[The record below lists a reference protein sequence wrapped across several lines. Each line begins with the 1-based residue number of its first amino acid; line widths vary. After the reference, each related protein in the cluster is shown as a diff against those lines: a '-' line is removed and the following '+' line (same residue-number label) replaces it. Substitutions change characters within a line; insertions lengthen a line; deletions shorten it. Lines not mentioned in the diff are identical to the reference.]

1 MLSVL
6 TTPGPRACRIGPNPK
21 DSMTAAEVL
30 PWRRRIAALPWG
42 ICLGLSILS
51 AGCQGNV
58 EGALPTTADP
68 IPSASGDPTSSHN
81 TGGQPP
87 ACTAPAPGPSPLRRL
102 THREYD
108 NTTRDLLGDDSHPSA
123 QFSREELFLGFDNNA
138 TARGTTTLLAEQ
150 YMNAAE
156 TLAANAVKNLQPLT
170 GCNPDD
176 TAGRDA
182 CARSFIDRFGAKAF
196 RAPLADAER
205 TRLIT
210 LHTSASAAWGFAKG
224 IELTLAAILQSPRYL
239 YRVEFGAATA
249 TTPNVKP
256 LTPYELASRL
266 SYLLWGTM
274 PDQALLDAAGA
285 GQLTTREQLAT
296 QARRLLAN
304 QRSHYVM
311 TDFHRQWLGLD
322 LIDGFD
328 STADGFTND
337 LRPLLRQESSQLV
350 EAAIWQAGGK
360 LSTLLTA
367 PFSFMNARLASFYG
381 IAGPTGASFEKVALD
396 PAQRLGILTQGGILA
411 AHSHAAKTSP
421 VLRGKFVR
429 EQLLCNPP
437 PPPPPGV
444 DFTVA
449 EKDSTLTMR
458 EQSAIHRADPAC
470 AACHRFMDP
479 IGLAFEGFD
488 AVGRYRA
495 LENGKSVDTSGEL
508 SGSDVDGA
516 VSGPAELAQKLAG
529 SAQVKSCVVRQW
541 FRYAYARDELA
552 DQDDCNVASL
562 ESSFAS
568 SDGSIPELLF
578 ALTQTDA
585 FQYRSV
591 PAGETP

>member
-1 MLSVL
+1 M
-6 TTPGPRACRIGPNPK
+6 TRA
-21 DSMTAAEVL
+21 ELL
-30 PWRRRIAALPWG
+30 PWRGRVTALPWG
-42 ICLGLSILS
+42 LWLGFTLLS

-58 EGALPTTADP
+58 DGALPTTVEP
-68 IPSASGDPTSSHN
+68 IPSNGGGTASTPN

-87 ACTAPAPGPSPLRRL
+87 TCTTPAPGPSPLRRL

-108 NTTRDLLGDDSHPSA
+108 NTTRDLMGDDSHLSS

-156 TLAANAVKNLQPLT
+156 TLAANAVKSLQVFS
-170 GCNPDD
+170 GCDANDA
-176 TAGRDA
+176 AGRDA
-182 CARSFIDRFGAKAF
+182 CARGFIERFGAKAF

-205 TRLIT
+205 ARLIALYT
-210 LHTSASAAWGFAKG
+210 GASAAWGFSKG
-224 IELTLAAILQSPRYL
+224 VELTLAAILQSPRYL
-239 YRVEFGAATA
+239 YRVEFGVAPD
-249 TTPNVKP
+249 TTGAEPNVKA

-274 PDQALLDAAGA
+274 PDQPLLDAAGA

-296 QARRLLAN
+296 QARRLLASE
-304 QRSHYVM
+304 RPHYVM

-328 STADGFTND
+328 STADGFSND
-337 LRPLLRQESSQLV
+337 LRPLMRQESAQLV
-350 EAAIWQAGGK
+350 EAAIWQEGGK

-367 PFSFMNARLASFYG
+367 PFSFMNQRLAGFYG
-381 IAGPTGASFEKVALD
+381 ITGPSGDTFEKVALD
-396 PAQRLGILTQGGILA
+396 PQQRLGILTQGGILA

-449 EKDSTLTMR
+449 EKDSSLTVR
-458 EQSAIHRADPAC
+458 QQSESHRADAAC

-479 IGLAFEGFD
+479 IGLTFEGFD
-488 AVGRYRA
+488 AVGRYRT
-495 LENGKSVDTSGEL
+495 LEDAEPVDTSGEL
-508 SGSDVDGA
+508 AGTDVDGPI
-516 VSGPAELAQKLAG
+516 SGPSELAQKLAG

-541 FRYAYARDELA
+541 FRYAYARDEVS
-552 DQDDCNVASL
+552 DQDTCNVASL
-562 ESSFAS
+562 EGAFAN
-568 SDGSIPELLF
+568 SDGNIPELLL

-585 FQYRSV
+585 FLYRSV
-591 PAGETP
+591 AAGEAP